1 MAKVIEEAHEAP
13 SLGGLMVLAFLKVHG
28 VLEPLEMVL
37 RHEEVFAPTYMLA
50 SMTISSTISPFVI
63 DDNNS

>member
-1 MAKVIEEAHEAP
+1 MAKVVEESHEAP

-37 RHEEVFAPTYMLA
+37 GHKEDLEPTYM
-50 SMTISSTISPFVI
+50 MV
-63 DDNNS
+63 

>member
-1 MAKVIEEAHEAP
+1 MAKVVEESHEAP

-37 RHEEVFAPTYMLA
+37 GHEEFFAPTYLMA
-50 SMTISSTISPFVI
+50 
-63 DDNNS
+63 

>member
-1 MAKVIEEAHEAP
+1 MAKVVEEAHEAP

-37 RHEEVFAPTYMLA
+37 GHEEVFAPTYMMNGHDPA
-50 SMTISSTISPFVI
+50 
-63 DDNNS
+63 